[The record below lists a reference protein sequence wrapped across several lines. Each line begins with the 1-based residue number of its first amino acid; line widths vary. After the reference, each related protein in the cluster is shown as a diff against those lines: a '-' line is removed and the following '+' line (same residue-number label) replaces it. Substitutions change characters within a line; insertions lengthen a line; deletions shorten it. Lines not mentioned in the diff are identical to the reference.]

1 MLYYEIPRSKLKFML
16 KPEMVVMVHQVSEEK
31 NMSNTVGLM
40 VETAVRVDP

>member
-1 MLYYEIPRSKLKFML
+1 ML
-16 KPEMVVMVHQVSEEK
+16 KPETVVMVRQVSEEK